1 MNQAAAFRGQRR
13 VERDEVF
20 RRTTVSIDANP
31 AVRAII
37 VNISP
42 LGCMVR
48 CDALAQ
54 QAMPLT
60 VALPGMGSVAG
71 TVSWSVMGRIGVEFV
86 NPIDESLYD
95 ALLDELQSMIR
106 SD

>member
-1 MNQAAAFRGQRR
+1 MYQAAAFRGERR

-20 RRTTVSIDANP
+20 RRTTVSIDAKP
-31 AVRAII
+31 AVRAIL

-60 VALPGMGSVAG
+60 VDLPGMGGVAG
-71 TVSWSVMGRIGVEFV
+71 TVTWSVMGRIGVEFV
-86 NPIDESLYD
+86 SPIDESLYD
-95 ALLDELQSMIR
+95 ALLDGLR
-106 SD
+106 TA